1 LSGSALAFLSSL
13 LSPPKPGNVICTNVV
28 GNWLNKMRALKQL
41 TLILLVTGL
50 VSCTKTTSQTDI
62 PSSPNSLTIDTVVV
76 ERYFPTEKTVNVK
89 DTIIQTLGIQ
99 ITITE
104 KTLDTFV
111 TEEYTNDSIKHIDKY
126 RDIELQLKI
135 LKDNQVLVDTLF
147 KKETFKEFLNKGFL
161 EVSNF
166 HGYWINKVE
175 ADKIEFFGVI
185 SKPETDWTFAFHHFF
200 DVKTKEFKIKEE
212 VDEDM

>member
-1 LSGSALAFLSSL
+1 
-13 LSPPKPGNVICTNVV
+13 VV
-28 GNWLNKMRALKQL
+28 GNWLNKMRALKRL

-50 VSCTKTTSQTDI
+50 VSCTKTTNQTDI
-62 PSSPNSLTIDTVVV
+62 PSSPNSSTIDTIVV
-76 ERYFPTEKTVNVK
+76 ERYFPTEKAVNVR

-126 RDIELQLKI
+126 RDIERQLKI

-147 KKETFKEFLNKGFL
+147 KKETFKEFLDKDFL

-166 HGYWINKVE
+166 HGYWINNVE
-175 ADKIEFFGVI
+175 ADRIEFFGVI

-200 DVKTKEFKIKEE
+200 NVKTKEFKIKEE
-212 VDEDM
+212 VDDDM